1 MDGELYI
8 QTEPRGT
15 KFVLLAINSRQGSC
29 VKVQLLNRPLQKI
42 IFQLF
47 VFKLNA

>member
-15 KFVLLAINSRQGSC
+15 NFVLLVINSKQGSC
-29 VKVQLLNRPLQKI
+29 VKVQLLNRLSQKI

-47 VFKLNA
+47 VLK